1 MRRVTSA
8 EGSHVKGNEAP
19 KRTSMAMP
27 GTNIKTASAWK
38 NLRRMF
44 RLAWTAFSSLA
55 FSTPTLTCASRCS
68 CALPILAAP
77 CIASMPMP
85 SSLLPAAAAAVAR
98 ALVPVVVPSPVGV
111 AVPLLFR
118 DLETTKL
125 GCGEGGFIRIRRART
140 RCVCH
145 PPMADEI
152 VAPQYPTSAM
162 RLHPRVRRR
171 GDHHGIALKVPTATM
186 STPSELPYQ
195 KYLAAQPHGLLNLRK
210 KLDGSAPSIQPAH
223 PPSMKQTMPA
233 RPNTTPSARSL
244 RCRSRSVGH
253 LRRCEGFEAM
263 WRLMTRR
270 GERRKPAR

>member
-1 MRRVTSA
+1 
-8 EGSHVKGNEAP
+8 
-19 KRTSMAMP
+19 MAIP
-27 GTNIKTASAWK
+27 GTNIRTASAWK

-55 FSTPTLTCASRCS
+55 FSTPTLTCVSRVS
-68 CALPILAAP
+68 CELPILDAP
-77 CIASMPMP
+77 CIASMPIP
-85 SSLLPAAAAAVAR
+85 SNLLPAAAAAVAR
-98 ALVPVVVPSPVGV
+98 AVVPAGKPSPVGV
-111 AVPLLFR
+111 AVPLLSL
-118 DLETTKL
+118 DLPTKL
-125 GCGEGGFIRIRRART
+125 GCGEGGFMRILRART

-145 PPMADEI
+145 PPIADEI
-152 VAPQYPTSAM
+152 VAPQYPISAM

-171 GDHHGIALKVPTATM
+171 GDHQGMALKVPTATM
-186 STPSELPYQ
+186 STPSEFPYQ
-195 KYLAAQPHGLLNLRK
+195 KYRAAHPHGLLSRRK

-233 RPNTTPSARSL
+233 RPTRTPRASSL

-263 WRLMTRR
+263 WRLITSR